1 MTEEQALKL
10 FKGLADRSRLQIL
23 KSLLEEDMYVE
34 RLAQRLELTP
44 ATVSFHLKK
53 LMDAG
58 AVSSRREQYYTMYSI
73 NKEVFQCRILD
84 ILGEKSSDAQRQQER
99 EARYRQRVLDSFF
112 EYGRLKAIPAQ
123 RKKER
128 ICLEEIA
135 KELELGRPYPER
147 ELNQVLLRFHQ
158 DYCTLRRDMISEGIL
173 RREEGLYTRLV
184 EGGEGPLEK

>member
-147 ELNQVLLRFHQ
+147 ELNQVLLRFHK

-184 EGGEGPLEK
+184 

>member
-58 AVSSRREQYYTMYSI
+58 AVSSRLEQYYTMYSI

-112 EYGRLKAIPAQ
+112 EYGRLKSIPAQ

-135 KELELGRPYPER
+135 KELELGRPYSER

-184 EGGEGPLEK
+184 

>member
-53 LMDAG
+53 LMGAG

-112 EYGRLKAIPAQ
+112 EYGRLKSIPAQ

-184 EGGEGPLEK
+184 

>member
-1 MTEEQALKL
+1 MINIK
-10 FKGLADRSRLQIL
+10 
-23 KSLLEEDMYVE
+23 
-34 RLAQRLELTP
+34 
-44 ATVSFHLKK
+44 LKK

-112 EYGRLKAIPAQ
+112 EYGRLKSIPAQ

-135 KELELGRPYPER
+135 KELELGRPYSER

-184 EGGEGPLEK
+184 

>member
-112 EYGRLKAIPAQ
+112 EYGRLKSIPAQ

-135 KELELGRPYPER
+135 KVLELGRPYPER

-184 EGGEGPLEK
+184 

>member
-1 MTEEQALKL
+1 MINIK
-10 FKGLADRSRLQIL
+10 
-23 KSLLEEDMYVE
+23 
-34 RLAQRLELTP
+34 
-44 ATVSFHLKK
+44 LKK

-99 EARYRQRVLDSFF
+99 EARYCQRVLDSFF

-173 RREEGLYTRLV
+173 RREEGLYTRFV
-184 EGGEGPLEK
+184 

>member
-10 FKGLADRSRLQIL
+10 FKSLADRSRLQIL

-112 EYGRLKAIPAQ
+112 EYGRLKSIPAQ

-184 EGGEGPLEK
+184 

>member
-99 EARYRQRVLDSFF
+99 EARYRQRVLDRFF
-112 EYGRLKAIPAQ
+112 EYGRLKSIPAQ

-173 RREEGLYTRLV
+173 RREEGLYTRFV
-184 EGGEGPLEK
+184 

>member
-73 NKEVFQCRILD
+73 NKEAFQCRILD

-112 EYGRLKAIPAQ
+112 EYGRLKSIPAQ

-173 RREEGLYTRLV
+173 RREEGLYTRFV
-184 EGGEGPLEK
+184 

>member
-23 KSLLEEDMYVE
+23 KSLLEKDMYVE

-112 EYGRLKAIPAQ
+112 EYGRLKSIPAQ

-135 KELELGRPYPER
+135 KELELGRPYSER

-184 EGGEGPLEK
+184 

>member
-1 MTEEQALKL
+1 M
-10 FKGLADRSRLQIL
+10 ADRSRLQIL

-112 EYGRLKAIPAQ
+112 EYGRLKSIPAQ

-135 KELELGRPYPER
+135 KELELGRPYSER

-173 RREEGLYTRLV
+173 RREDGLYTRLV
-184 EGGEGPLEK
+184 

>member
-112 EYGRLKAIPAQ
+112 EYGRLKSIPAQ

-147 ELNQVLLRFHQ
+147 ELNQVLLRVHQ

-173 RREEGLYTRLV
+173 RREEGLYTRFV
-184 EGGEGPLEK
+184 

>member
-84 ILGEKSSDAQRQQER
+84 ILGEKSSDSQRQQER

-184 EGGEGPLEK
+184 

>member
-112 EYGRLKAIPAQ
+112 EYGRLKSIPAQ

-147 ELNQVLLRFHQ
+147 ELNQVLLRFHH

-184 EGGEGPLEK
+184 

>member
-23 KSLLEEDMYVE
+23 KSLLEEDIYVE

-112 EYGRLKAIPAQ
+112 EYGRLKSIPAQ

-184 EGGEGPLEK
+184 

>member
-1 MTEEQALKL
+1 MLGVPFTRENTLINIK
-10 FKGLADRSRLQIL
+10 
-23 KSLLEEDMYVE
+23 
-34 RLAQRLELTP
+34 
-44 ATVSFHLKK
+44 LKK

-112 EYGRLKAIPAQ
+112 EYGRLKSIPAQ

-184 EGGEGPLEK
+184 

>member
-53 LMDAG
+53 LMEAG

-147 ELNQVLLRFHQ
+147 ELNQVLLRFHK

-184 EGGEGPLEK
+184 

>member
-10 FKGLADRSRLQIL
+10 FKGLADRPRLQIL

-158 DYCTLRRDMISEGIL
+158 DYCTLRRDMISEGIH

-184 EGGEGPLEK
+184 

>member
-23 KSLLEEDMYVE
+23 KSLLEEDMYEE

-112 EYGRLKAIPAQ
+112 EYGRLKSIPAQ

-184 EGGEGPLEK
+184 

>member
-1 MTEEQALKL
+1 MLGVPFTRKNTLINIK
-10 FKGLADRSRLQIL
+10 
-23 KSLLEEDMYVE
+23 
-34 RLAQRLELTP
+34 
-44 ATVSFHLKK
+44 LKK

-112 EYGRLKAIPAQ
+112 EYGRLKSIPAQ

-184 EGGEGPLEK
+184 

>member
-1 MTEEQALKL
+1 M
-10 FKGLADRSRLQIL
+10 ADRSRLQIL

-58 AVSSRREQYYTMYSI
+58 TVSSRREQYYTMYSI

-112 EYGRLKAIPAQ
+112 EYGRLKSIPAQ

-135 KELELGRPYPER
+135 KELELGRPYSER

-184 EGGEGPLEK
+184 

>member
-23 KSLLEEDMYVE
+23 KSLLGEDMYVE

-53 LMDAG
+53 LMEAG

-112 EYGRLKAIPAQ
+112 EYGRLKSIPAQ

-173 RREEGLYTRLV
+173 RREEGLYTRFV
-184 EGGEGPLEK
+184 

>member
-10 FKGLADRSRLQIL
+10 FKGFADRSRLQIL

-158 DYCTLRRDMISEGIL
+158 DYCTMRRDMISEGIL

-184 EGGEGPLEK
+184 

>member
-1 MTEEQALKL
+1 MTEEQAIKL

-112 EYGRLKAIPAQ
+112 EYGRLKSIPAQ

-184 EGGEGPLEK
+184 

>member
-173 RREEGLYTRLV
+173 RREEGLYTSLV
-184 EGGEGPLEK
+184 

>member
-1 MTEEQALKL
+1 
-10 FKGLADRSRLQIL
+10 
-23 KSLLEEDMYVE
+23 MYVE

-184 EGGEGPLEK
+184 

>member
-1 MTEEQALKL
+1 MPH
-10 FKGLADRSRLQIL
+10 FGHPRGRSPPTPSASR
-23 KSLLEEDMYVE
+23 SG
-34 RLAQRLELTP
+34 RP
-44 ATVSFHLKK
+44 ATASGCWT
-53 LMDAG
+53 A
-58 AVSSRREQYYTMYSI
+58 
-73 NKEVFQCRILD
+73 
-84 ILGEKSSDAQRQQER
+84 
-99 EARYRQRVLDSFF
+99 FF

-173 RREEGLYTRLV
+173 CREEGLYTRLV
-184 EGGEGPLEK
+184 

>member
-53 LMDAG
+53 LMEAG

-99 EARYRQRVLDSFF
+99 EVRYRQRVLDSFF
-112 EYGRLKAIPAQ
+112 EYGRLKSIPAQ

-184 EGGEGPLEK
+184 

>member
-1 MTEEQALKL
+1 MH
-10 FKGLADRSRLQIL
+10 G
-23 KSLLEEDMYVE
+23 
-34 RLAQRLELTP
+34 
-44 ATVSFHLKK
+44 VSFTRENTLINIKLKK

-112 EYGRLKAIPAQ
+112 EYGRLKSIPAQ

-184 EGGEGPLEK
+184 

>member
-112 EYGRLKAIPAQ
+112 EYGRLKSIPAQ

-158 DYCTLRRDMISEGIL
+158 DYCTLRRDMISEGVL
-173 RREEGLYTRLV
+173 RREEGLYTRFV
-184 EGGEGPLEK
+184 

>member
-1 MTEEQALKL
+1 M
-10 FKGLADRSRLQIL
+10 ADRSRLQIL

-112 EYGRLKAIPAQ
+112 EYGRLKSIPAQ

-173 RREEGLYTRLV
+173 RREEGLYTRFV
-184 EGGEGPLEK
+184 

>member
-112 EYGRLKAIPAQ
+112 EYGRLKSIPAQ

-135 KELELGRPYPER
+135 KEL

-173 RREEGLYTRLV
+173 RREEGLYTRFV
-184 EGGEGPLEK
+184 

>member
-112 EYGRLKAIPAQ
+112 EYGRLKSIPAQ

-184 EGGEGPLEK
+184 

>member
-1 MTEEQALKL
+1 MINIK
-10 FKGLADRSRLQIL
+10 
-23 KSLLEEDMYVE
+23 
-34 RLAQRLELTP
+34 
-44 ATVSFHLKK
+44 LKK

-112 EYGRLKAIPAQ
+112 EYDRLKSIPAQ

-184 EGGEGPLEK
+184 

>member
-173 RREEGLYTRLV
+173 RREEGLYTLLV
-184 EGGEGPLEK
+184 

>member
-1 MTEEQALKL
+1 
-10 FKGLADRSRLQIL
+10 
-23 KSLLEEDMYVE
+23 MYVE

-112 EYGRLKAIPAQ
+112 EYGRLKSIPAQ

-135 KELELGRPYPER
+135 KELQLGRPYPER

-173 RREEGLYTRLV
+173 CREEGLYTRLV
-184 EGGEGPLEK
+184 

>member
-1 MTEEQALKL
+1 MINIK
-10 FKGLADRSRLQIL
+10 
-23 KSLLEEDMYVE
+23 
-34 RLAQRLELTP
+34 
-44 ATVSFHLKK
+44 LKK

-112 EYGRLKAIPAQ
+112 EYGRLKSIPAQ

-135 KELELGRPYPER
+135 KELELGRPYPDR

-184 EGGEGPLEK
+184 

>member
-84 ILGEKSSDAQRQQER
+84 ILGEKSSDAKRQQER

-112 EYGRLKAIPAQ
+112 EYGRLKSIPAQ

-173 RREEGLYTRLV
+173 RREEGLYTRFV
-184 EGGEGPLEK
+184 

>member
-73 NKEVFQCRILD
+73 NKDVFQCRILD

-173 RREEGLYTRLV
+173 RREEGLYTRFV
-184 EGGEGPLEK
+184 